1 VLLRGQR
8 EHPVDALIASRVAT
22 PGDRTT
28 NTVLYTDPKAGTA
41 VNAGTSVRLFY
52 QGPAGWVYP
61 PNSSVPGAQPI
72 NAAADRREAGPRRHR

>member
-1 VLLRGQR
+1 M
-8 EHPVDALIASRVAT
+8 
-22 PGDRTT
+22 
-28 NTVLYTDPKAGTA
+28 LYTDPKAGTA